1 MSDYRLEVYM
11 IYENHRTTRSEMSN
25 KKWNSFINSLVL
37 KEKKY
42 NEIKNKNKKVKKT
55 TRKKGVKKTEN

>member
-1 MSDYRLEVYM
+1 M

-55 TRKKGVKKTEN
+55 TRKKGVKRTKN

>member
-1 MSDYRLEVYM
+1 
-11 IYENHRTTRSEMSN
+11 MSN
-25 KKWNSFINSLVL
+25 RKWNYYYSYINNLVL

-55 TRKKGVKKTEN
+55 TRKKSVKRTEN

>member
-1 MSDYRLEVYM
+1 
-11 IYENHRTTRSEMSN
+11 MSN

-37 KEKKY
+37 KEKIY

-55 TRKKGVKKTEN
+55 NRKKGVKRTEN